1 MRCSKINDI
10 KTLAVG
16 FFLRQVFFN
25 RAETKKAIQGCR
37 EDIDGKRLHYIRPVF
52 YNVEEYLS
60 FGEFSNMLDGMCYE
74 KLLICDFLVLM
85 MPEHIGMSTVLRME
99 QWFSI
104 KKPVAGS
111 WNFPAGIFF
120 RVMRRYGI
128 AFTNSGCSH
137 SRPAA
142 LLGTV
147 ALCVRKR
154 NTVQ

>member
-1 MRCSKINDI
+1 MPWNFSCGRCFFIEQRQKRQFRDAEKILTGKGCI
-10 KTLAVG
+10 
-16 FFLRQVFFN
+16 VF
-25 RAETKKAIQGCR
+25 AT
-37 EDIDGKRLHYIRPVF
+37 VF
-52 YNVEEYLS
+52 YNAEEYLS
-60 FGEFSNMLDGMCYE
+60 FGEFPNMLDGMCYE

-111 WNFPAGIFF
+111 WDFPAGFF
-120 RVMRRYGI
+120 FQVMRRYGI
-128 AFTNSGCSH
+128 AFTNSGRLH